1 MASLLFSL
9 YLFLVPAICFAADE
23 SSNFLHQTIQ
33 MVVALFFVVALIYV
47 IFKLLL
53 PKFLKIGYGASSVV
67 KILARQHL
75 GTKKNIYVIEACEKY
90 YLIGVT
96 EHNITNLGE
105 VSAEYVKG
113 NLLQKAQP

>member
-1 MASLLFSL
+1 
-9 YLFLVPAICFAADE
+9 
-23 SSNFLHQTIQ
+23 

-53 PKFLKIGYGASSVV
+53 PKFLKIGYGVSGVV
-67 KILARQHL
+67 KILVRQQL
-75 GTKKNIYVIEACEKY
+75 ETKKNIYVIEACEKF

-105 VSAEYVKG
+105 VSAEYVKEK
-113 NLLQKAQP
+113 LLPKAQA